1 MSNVIKFGNVILKRR
16 GKDKPY
22 RTAEQLKAL
31 GRVAQLTRIYCD
43 QYPKGLPHND
53 LGFKY
58 AKYMLRTL
66 AFFETFKSRERWLDR
81 YTPWMDADKRA
92 AILNMSP
99 HWYSKRSL
107 GQHFELYD
115 EDRERLQAW
124 SIEAVDVD
132 EDQRAAINQ
141 VKNRQHQ
148 ERHRRK
154 KGAVSREEYLAKVQK
169 PKAWELL
176 GITKSKYY
184 RLGMHKQRETGSV
197 RALSFIDTNYEPSL
211 TVSALPSGWPYC
223 TNHLV
228 CTDQGRTLQDIN
240 TGKSAIDIPATS
252 IATKHKEAA

>member
-1 MSNVIKFGNVILKRR
+1 MPAKAEQVFNRFKQR
-16 GKDKPY
+16 GRPY

-31 GRVAQLTRIYCD
+31 GRVAQLTRIYKD

-58 AKYMLRTL
+58 AKYMLRTT
-66 AFFETFKSRERWLDR
+66 AFFETIQGRERWLDR
-81 YTPWMDADKRA
+81 YVPWLDAAKRA

-99 HWYSKRSL
+99 HWYSAKSL

-124 SIEAVDVD
+124 TVAAVDVD
-132 EDQRAAINQ
+132 EDRRAAINQ

-184 RLGMHKQRETGSV
+184 RLGLHKRETGSV
-197 RALSFIDTNYEPSL
+197 RALSLLNTNDEPSL

-223 TNHLV
+223 AIHV
-228 CTDQGRTLQDIN
+228 VWTDQGRTLQGLN
-240 TGKSAIDIPATS
+240 TGKSHIDNPATS
-252 IATKHKEAA
+252 PPIRHKEAA

>member
-1 MSNVIKFGNVILKRR
+1 MTVIKFGNAVLKRR

-31 GRVAQLTRIYCD
+31 GRVAQLTRIYKD

-58 AKYMLRTL
+58 AKYMLRTM
-66 AFFETFKSRERWLDR
+66 AFFETIQGRERWLDR
-81 YTPWMDADKRA
+81 YVPWLDAAKRA

-99 HWYSKRSL
+99 HRYSAKSL

-124 SIEAVDVD
+124 TVAAVDVD

-184 RLGMHKQRETGSV
+184 RLGLHKQRETGSV
-197 RALSFIDTNYEPSL
+197 RALSLLNTNDEPSL
-211 TVSALPSGWPYC
+211 VVSALPSGWPYC
-223 TNHLV
+223 ANHVV
-228 CTDQGRTLQDIN
+228 CTDQGKTLQGLD
-240 TGKSAIDIPATS
+240 TGKPHIPNPATS
-252 IATKHKEAA
+252 TPIRHKEAA